1 MKLQLSEGRGG
12 GSRRHSSGCAAA
24 AAAWAGSSPHTPKPS
39 TSSSSAVHQ
48 SPLSFQAKKTHP
60 THPRLLQPNSFPV
73 LPKRLKHLEG
83 VRGRITLPSFLQKRI
98 KKPLPIIQ
106 QKESP
111 VRTYTKLVLAG
122 SRSAPKC
129 ISALCSS
136 PAWRSSECIST
147 SIQYHGRSWL
157 FWL

>member
-24 AAAWAGSSPHTPKPS
+24 AAGWAGSSSHIPKPS
-39 TSSSSAVHQ
+39 TSSSSAVHH
-48 SPLSFQAKKTHP
+48 SPLSFQAKRTHP
-60 THPRLLQPNSFPV
+60 THPCLLQPHSSPV

-83 VRGRITLPSFLQKRI
+83 VRGGITLPPYPPEKD

-136 PAWRSSECIST
+136 PAWWSGECIST
-147 SIQYHGRSWL
+147 SIQYYGRSWL